1 MGDTSATRT
10 IDKRSPEFVP
20 ARVAAGWGAG
30 TLATTTMLNGVSV
43 ALLYFLVTFIKVEP
57 VIAGALLFGCKML
70 DVFTDPPMGIISDRT
85 KSKYGRRRPWMLGA
99 SFFCGTSFALL
110 FNIPA
115 MAQTTVLL
123 FCGVVLALYA
133 LSYTAFQIPYMA
145 MPAEMTDDYHQRT
158 KVMSWR
164 VVFMTL
170 GNMTGAGLVPAL
182 AEQLGADRPAYG
194 QMGLIIGA
202 LITLVMLICFFAT
215 SEARQTQPESD
226 ERVPLSTQLRW
237 LGQNKPLMILIGTKI
252 MIYVGLASNIA
263 VVMFF
268 FAGVL
273 KFGGKMVG
281 LFLVTQAL
289 TSILF
294 LPVAIWLSKRIGK
307 KPAYIISLVGFCC
320 AVLTWL
326 LATPDEPM
334 AVFIA
339 RALVIGMFGAG
350 AHLYGQS
357 MLVDTFAWDYK
368 LTGVRREGVLSAAFS
383 FVEKASLALGPL
395 IVGALFSSM
404 GFDKSLEPT
413 ADQSDSAVLAMYLGF
428 IWIPVGCQ
436 FVSISLLSMYK
447 LTEDDLMQDKS
458 ASD

>member
-1 MGDTSATRT
+1 
-10 IDKRSPEFVP
+10 
-20 ARVAAGWGAG
+20 
-30 TLATTTMLNGVSV
+30 MLNGASV
-43 ALLYFLVTFIKVEP
+43 VLLYFLVTLVQIEP
-57 VIAGALLFGCKML
+57 VVAGALLFGTKML

-99 SFFCGTSFALL
+99 SFFCGASFALL
-110 FNIPA
+110 FNVPVGSLSLTYMVIVA
-115 MAQTTVLL
+115 A
-123 FCGVVLALYA
+123 LALYA

-182 AEQLGADRPAYG
+182 VEQLGADRPAYS
-194 QMGLIIGA
+194 QMGLMVGA
-202 LITLVMLICFFAT
+202 FITAIMLICFFAT
-215 SEARQTQPESD
+215 GRARQTTPEGD
-226 ERVPLSTQLRW
+226 ERVSLITQLRW
-237 LGQNKPLMILIGTKI
+237 LGQNKPLLILMGTKI
-252 MIYVGLASNIA
+252 CVYVGLASSIA
-263 VVMFF
+263 VAMFF

-273 KFGGKMVG
+273 KFGGKMLG
-281 LFLVTQAL
+281 LFLVTQAV

-294 LPVAIWLSKRIGK
+294 LPVAAWLSKKIGK
-307 KPAYIISLVGFCC
+307 KQAYVLSLVGFCC

-326 LATPDEPM
+326 LASPEEPM
-334 AVFIA
+334 SLFVA

-383 FVEKASLALGPL
+383 FVEKACFALGPL
-395 IVGALFSSM
+395 IIGALFSSM
-404 GFDKSLEPT
+404 GFDKTLEPT
-413 ADQSDSAVLAMYLGF
+413 ADQSESAVLAMYLGF
-428 IWIPVGCQ
+428 VWIPVGMQ
-436 FVSISLLSMYK
+436 VISVTLLKFYT
-447 LTEDDLMQDKS
+447 LDEQQL
-458 ASD
+458 AAGSDPPV